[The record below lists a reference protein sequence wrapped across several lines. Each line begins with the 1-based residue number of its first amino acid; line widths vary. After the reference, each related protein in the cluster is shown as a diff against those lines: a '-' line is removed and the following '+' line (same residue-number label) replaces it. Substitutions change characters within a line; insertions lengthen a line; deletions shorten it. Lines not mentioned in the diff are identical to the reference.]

1 VASRGID
8 IEDLDVV
15 INFDLPNISE
25 TYVHRIGRTGRAGKK
40 GTSYSFCSADEKK
53 YVVAIQ
59 KTIKKA
65 IPVLEDH
72 PYALKRKEKAIDQNK
87 KKNTKQKNSNT
98 KHKKSRKSL
107 ASKKNKK
114 RWY

>member
-1 VASRGID
+1 
-8 IEDLDVV
+8 V

-25 TYVHRIGRTGRAGKK
+25 TYVHRIGRTARAGKK
-40 GTSYSFCSADEKK
+40 GTSYSFCSLDEKK

-59 KTIKKA
+59 KIIKKA
-65 IPVLEDH
+65 IPVVEDH
-72 PYALKRKEKAIDQNK
+72 PYALKRKEKAINLK
-87 KKNTKQKNSNT
+87 KKNTKQKNSSS
-98 KHKKSRKSL
+98 KHKKSRKSS